1 VSKAEVDQGVY
12 LIEGNETPE
21 EIISL
26 AYGLEEGGH
35 RFYRDLSVQSTGGK
49 TKSLFET
56 LSEAEARHKEDL
68 WREFEALT
76 GGRMP
81 RGTFEATIV
90 AKTVEGGK
98 TAHQLLEEY
107 GDRIQDPREALQ
119 LALSLEIDAL
129 DLYLRMAL
137 KTESE
142 EAKAIFH
149 SLANEEKTHLRWVG
163 ELLRGELRS

>member
-1 VSKAEVDQGVY
+1 MDQGVY

-26 AYGLEEGGH
+26 AYGLEEGVY
-35 RFYRDLSVQSTGGK
+35 RFYRDLSAQSTDGR

-56 LSEAEARHKEDL
+56 LSEAEVRHKEDL
-68 WREFEALT
+68 WREFEDLT
-76 GGRMP
+76 GSRIP
-81 RGTFEATIV
+81 RGTFESTIV

-98 TAHQLLEEY
+98 TADQLLEEY

-119 LALSLEIDAL
+119 LAMSLETDAL

-142 EAKAIFH
+142 EAKAVFR